1 MGKKTRFAL
10 VLFLFFGVFGSVAA
24 ILWRFSP
31 TEINA
36 PPCAFHELFGLYC
49 PGCGSTRALRR
60 ILRGDLIG
68 AFRYNPALILLSP
81 VLLWGTACFFY
92 DRWRGCF
99 PYRKGSLT
107 FVSRWFSSLSS
118 RAIFPSN
125 VAIGYAR
132 RRAHVHDDASIFCFD
147 AALLFRKGRI

>member
-81 VLLWGTACFFY
+81 VLLWGAACFFY
-92 DRWRGCF
+92 DRWRGYF
-99 PYRKGSLT
+99 PYRKGSLALAYVCLALVVV
-107 FVSRWFSSLSS
+107 FV
-118 RAIFPSN
+118 
-125 VAIGYAR
+125 VARNLPFECCDWLRPPAGP
-132 RRAHVHDDASIFCFD
+132 CP
-147 AALLFRKGRI
+147 

>member
-60 ILRGDLIG
+60 IMRGDLIG

-81 VLLWGTACFFY
+81 VLLWGAACFFY

-107 FVSRWFSSLSS
+107 LAYVCLALVLVFV
-118 RAIFPSN
+118 
-125 VAIGYAR
+125 VARNLPFECCDWLRPPAGP
-132 RRAHVHDDASIFCFD
+132 CP
-147 AALLFRKGRI
+147 

>member
-10 VLFLFFGVFGSVAA
+10 VLFLFLSVLGCGAA

-60 ILRGDLIG
+60 VIRGDLIG
-68 AFRYNPALILLSP
+68 AFRYNPLFIALSPILL
-81 VLLWGTACFFY
+81 LGAICFFY
-92 DRWRGCF
+92 DLWRDRF
-99 PYRKGSLT
+99 PYRKSSLT
-107 FVSRWFSSLSS
+107 IAYVCLALILVFV
-118 RAIFPSN
+118 
-125 VAIGYAR
+125 VARNLPFECCEWLRPPTGA
-132 RRAHVHDDASIFCFD
+132 CP
-147 AALLFRKGRI
+147 